1 MRREAVR
8 DKPSVLGKVIS
19 RVFENRID
27 EEEDECEDKQ
37 QYKSHQ
43 DKYY

>member
-1 MRREAVR
+1 MRGEAVR
-8 DKPSVLGKVIS
+8 NKPSVLGKVIS
-19 RVFENRID
+19 RVFEHRID
-27 EEEDECEDKQ
+27 EEEENSEDTQ